1 MAGKRLEGK
10 VAVITGTGGA
20 QGRAAALLFA
30 REGARIVGCDL
41 KEDASH
47 ETADL
52 VQSAGGQMVSCA
64 GAVDLADEDTVEAFI
79 AFAVEQYGDF
89 DILYNNAATFVR
101 GRSAAELTRA
111 EWDFSFANEVTLI
124 FLAVKHALPV
134 FIRRGGGS
142 VLNIASVAGMV
153 GSGLP
158 GNAVGNLVHS
168 VFKGTVIRLTE
179 SLAIE
184 LAKWNVRVNTISP
197 GPIETA
203 AVARFVRDPRLR
215 AVFEGSSLLGRMG
228 RPEDVASAA
237 LFLVSDEAAYITGVN
252 LPVDGGYAVSGG
264 LGVVRDELQQLYGST
279 DTPGA
284 AAV

>member
-1 MAGKRLEGK
+1 
-10 VAVITGTGGA
+10 
-20 QGRAAALLFA
+20 
-30 REGARIVGCDL
+30 
-41 KEDASH
+41 
-47 ETADL
+47 
-52 VQSAGGQMVSCA
+52 
-64 GAVDLADEDTVEAFI
+64 
-79 AFAVEQYGDF
+79 
-89 DILYNNAATFVR
+89 
-101 GRSAAELTRA
+101 
-111 EWDFSFANEVTLI
+111 
-124 FLAVKHALPV
+124 
-134 FIRRGGGS
+134 
-142 VLNIASVAGMV
+142 
-153 GSGLP
+153 
-158 GNAVGNLVHS
+158 
-168 VFKGTVIRLTE
+168 VIRLTE